1 MDVYQRRRLV
11 ALGVVVVVIGLIVA
25 IASAGDGGSDET
37 AVTTTST
44 ADNSKSSFI
53 ASADGICA
61 ETATA
66 VANLS
71 SDDVAQQAKQE
82 LDFTKSELSQIKA
95 LQQPT
100 EDKAKLDAFYTAVK
114 DQIESLSKK
123 ADAAQAGDTTEV
135 ASIDTQ
141 LASAE
146 ANVRAAAQSYGLKQC
161 GEEGEPSS
169 SGGGGGGGT
178 SGGTTSVAPAT
189 TTPVAPATTT
199 TPVAPAPTEPTTPPS
214 GGTGGDTGGGSGG
227 SGGSGGIG
235 SG

>member
-11 ALGVVVVVIGLIVA
+11 ALGAVVVVIALIVA
-25 IASAGDGGSDET
+25 IASAGGGGSDNT

-44 ADNSKSSFI
+44 AAATKSEFT

-82 LDFTKSELSQIKA
+82 LDFTKSQLQQIKA
-95 LQQPT
+95 LPQPT
-100 EDKAKLDAFYTAVK
+100 QDKSQLQAFYTALK
-114 DQIESLSKK
+114 DQIASLSKR
-123 ADAAQAGDTTEV
+123 ADAADAGDTATL
-135 ASIDTQ
+135 ASLDTQ

-146 ANVRAAAQSYGLKQC
+146 ANVRAAAKAYGMDQC
-161 GEEGEPSS
+161 GEGGKAS
-169 SGGGGGGGT
+169 SGGGG
-178 SGGTTSVAPAT
+178 SGGAT
-189 TTPVAPATTT
+189 TTPPVTTTAPVAPTTT
-199 TPVAPAPTEPTTPPS
+199 TPVAPTTTTPVAPPGGGS
-214 GGTGGDTGGGSGG
+214 GGSGGGSGG

>member
-25 IASAGDGGSDET
+25 IASAGGGGSDST
-37 AVTTTST
+37 PVSTTTT
-44 ADNSKSSFI
+44 EAASKDSFI

-82 LDFTKSELSQIKA
+82 LDFTKSQLSQIKA
-95 LQQPT
+95 LPQPT
-100 EDKAKLDAFYTAVK
+100 QDKAKLDAFYTALK
-114 DQIESLSKK
+114 DQIESLTKK
-123 ADAAQAGDTTEV
+123 VDAANSGDSAEL
-135 ASIDTQ
+135 ASVDTQ

-146 ANVRAAAQSYGLKQC
+146 ANVRAAAQSYGMKQC
-161 GEEGEPSS
+161 GEEGKPSS
-169 SGGGGGGGT
+169 SGGGGGA
-178 SGGTTSVAPAT
+178 SGGTPP
-189 TTPVAPATTT
+189 PVTTT
-199 TPVAPAPTEPTTPPS
+199 TPVAPAPTTTTPPATTPPATTPPPGS
-214 GGTGGDTGGGSGG
+214 GGSGGGTGGAG
-227 SGGSGGIG
+227 GGSGGIG